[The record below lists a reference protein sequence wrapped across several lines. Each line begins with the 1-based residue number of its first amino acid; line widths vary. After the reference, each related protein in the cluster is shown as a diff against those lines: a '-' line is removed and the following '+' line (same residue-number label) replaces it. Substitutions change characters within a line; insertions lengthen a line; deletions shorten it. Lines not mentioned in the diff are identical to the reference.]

1 MSNPM
6 SYEGRNVVVTGAYSG
21 VGAAL
26 VELLADLGAA
36 SITALDIK
44 EPAGPITR
52 FIPTNMGDPVAV
64 DGAAAAIDA
73 PVHVLFNNAGI
84 AATFS
89 PEDVMKVNTLGLMRL
104 TDALLPKIPA
114 GGAVVNTASI
124 AGMNWPAHQAEIT
137 ELLSIDN
144 WDKAVAWVE
153 EHPEVV
159 ADGYMFS
166 KECVQIFTMQA
177 AKGMLANGV
186 RIASACPAPIDTPL
200 LPDFKKTMGEGMIDW
215 TAANAGGRYVT
226 AAEVANLLAY
236 LGSDAASFVSGVNVN
251 IDNAFQ
257 GSMIT
262 GQVDFEELAG

>member
-1 MSNPM
+1 
-6 SYEGRNVVVTGAYSG
+6 
-21 VGAAL
+21 
-26 VELLADLGAA
+26 
-36 SITALDIK
+36 
-44 EPAGPITR
+44 
-52 FIPTNMGDPVAV
+52 
-64 DGAAAAIDA
+64 
-73 PVHVLFNNAGI
+73 
-84 AATFS
+84 
-89 PEDVMKVNTLGLMRL
+89 
-104 TDALLPKIPA
+104 
-114 GGAVVNTASI
+114 
-124 AGMNWPAHQAEIT
+124 MNWPAHQAEIT

-257 GSMIT
+257 GRLIT
-262 GQVDFEELAG
+262 RPGRLRRMAASALATAAKRRPPTSLKLGGVGRYLSATSPSTLASSPSASSGAPPGPAWGAISPVRILPTAHSAMGPWAVSSKGMMWFRPPPRWL

>member
-26 VELLADLGAA
+26 VDLLADLGAA

-44 EPAGPITR
+44 EPEGPISR
-52 FIPTNMGDPVAV
+52 YIPTNMGDPVAV
-64 DGAAAAIDA
+64 DEAAAAIDA

-137 ELLSIDN
+137 ELLSIDD

-177 AKGMLANGV
+177 AKGMLSNGV

-200 LPDFKKTMGEGMIDW
+200 LPDFKQTMGEEMIDW
-215 TAANAGGRYVT
+215 TAANSGGRYVT

-262 GQVDFEELAG
+262 GQVDFGEMAG